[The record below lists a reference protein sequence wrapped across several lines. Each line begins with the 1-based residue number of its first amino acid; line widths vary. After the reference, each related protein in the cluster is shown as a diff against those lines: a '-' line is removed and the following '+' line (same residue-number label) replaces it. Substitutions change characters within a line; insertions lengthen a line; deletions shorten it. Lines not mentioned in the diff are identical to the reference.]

1 MKKKVLILVVVCAV
15 LIGLF
20 GLYGGNLD
28 ISSDLSDT
36 VNEQLG
42 VLDFSR
48 LEDILKN
55 TIDKTNFGANSFLEK
70 VKQLI
75 NGEYTADFS
84 SVFSLILSTLLS
96 GVKSFLPL
104 LGVIM
109 AIAILSNLL
118 SNFKGKGKSLES
130 VVHFVCYST
139 VIVIVCSQI
148 TNLINLTTQ
157 TIGQMQQQMEL
168 TFPIILTLM
177 ASVGNTVS
185 VGIYQPAVAVL
196 TGGII
201 NVFSFFIIPLF
212 IISFVLNIVGNLS
225 NNIKLS
231 KLSSL
236 LNDIFKWT
244 IGGIFTVF
252 TGVLMIKGI
261 SAGSFDSM
269 SIRTAKFA
277 IKTYIPIVGGF
288 LSDGFN
294 YLIASSVLIKNS
306 VGVAGLFILFLSII
320 YPVLTILAYKWC
332 LQLISSVLE
341 PLMDSKISSFLFG
354 VSKALN
360 VLIASILCVALMF
373 IISTALLITT
383 GNIYWG

>member
-28 ISSDLSDT
+28 ISSDLSET

-84 SVFSLILSTLLS
+84 SIFSLILSTLFS

-118 SNFKGKGKSLES
+118 SNFKGKGKSLEG

-201 NVFSFFIIPLF
+201 NVFTYFIIPLF

-341 PLMDSKISSFLFG
+341 PLMDSKISSFLSG

>member
-1 MKKKVLILVVVCAV
+1 
-15 LIGLF
+15 
-20 GLYGGNLD
+20 
-28 ISSDLSDT
+28 
-36 VNEQLG
+36 
-42 VLDFSR
+42 
-48 LEDILKN
+48 
-55 TIDKTNFGANSFLEK
+55 
-70 VKQLI
+70 
-75 NGEYTADFS
+75 
-84 SVFSLILSTLLS
+84 
-96 GVKSFLPL
+96 
-104 LGVIM
+104 M

-201 NVFSFFIIPLF
+201 NVFSYFIIPLF

-332 LQLISSVLE
+332 LQLISSILE

>member
-15 LIGLF
+15 LIGFF
-20 GLYGGNLD
+20 GLYSGNLD

-84 SVFSLILSTLLS
+84 SIFSLILSTLLS

-201 NVFSFFIIPLF
+201 NVFSYFIIPLF